1 MSSGLSREILTPLWA
16 SVCQT
21 CDVPV
26 ETKQPTS
33 SDDQG
38 VETEVFSE
46 EDTRLAI
53 QSARK
58 VIFQGHGWEEHA
70 TPPHS
75 FSRTALWLNIR
86 KKEDTIARAE
96 SHTKV

>member
-21 CDVPV
+21 CDVPL

-33 SDDQG
+33 PDDQG
-38 VETEVFSE
+38 VDPEVFSE
-46 EDTRLAI
+46 EDPHLAI

-58 VIFQGHGWEEHA
+58 VIFPGYGWEEHV

-75 FSRTALWLNIR
+75 FSTTALWVNIR
-86 KKEDTIARAE
+86 KNEDTIARAE